1 MKTIK
6 STIKDF
12 FYISPRNK
20 RFIKRK
26 IAHII
31 NYYVNDILEII
42 VGILTLGGLMIAS
55 YVLLLLIFDQ

>member
-26 IAHII
+26 IAQII

-55 YVLLLLIFDQ
+55 YVLLLLIFD

>member
-1 MKTIK
+1 MK
-6 STIKDF
+6 TIKDF

-55 YVLLLLIFDQ
+55 YVLLLLIFD

>member
-55 YVLLLLIFDQ
+55 YVLLLLIFD

>member
-31 NYYVNDILEII
+31 NYYVKDILEII

-55 YVLLLLIFDQ
+55 YVLLLLIFD

>member
-31 NYYVNDILEII
+31 NYYVKDILEII
-42 VGILTLGGLMIAS
+42 VGILTLGGLMIVS
-55 YVLLLLIFDQ
+55 YVLLLLIFD

>member
-26 IAHII
+26 IVHII
-31 NYYVNDILEII
+31 NYYVKDILEII
-42 VGILTLGGLMIAS
+42 VGILTLGGLMIVS
-55 YVLLLLIFDQ
+55 YVLLLLIFD